1 MGWMNKLISLTL
13 PFVPK
18 PIVGVFS
25 RPYIAGEHMSDA
37 VRVVRELMAEGAC
50 ATIDVLGEEVKDKEK
65 ARNALANYMRVLDVI
80 QEEKLDANISI
91 KLTQLG
97 LKIDKE
103 FCFENIRTL
112 VEAAK
117 NHGNFVRIDMED
129 SSCTTDTLDIYRRL
143 REEFDNVGTVLQA
156 YLRRTIQDIN
166 DLLPLKPNLRL
177 CKGIYVEPRE
187 IAYKDKVIINKNY
200 AYALEKLLTG
210 SASYVGIATH
220 DEKLVWEALRII
232 DQFHIDKSR
241 FEFQMLLGV
250 DPQLRRI
257 IINSGY
263 KLRVYVPFGT
273 EWFAYS
279 TRRLKEN
286 PNIVGYVLHNL
297 WDKLRGHKQ

>member
-1 MGWMNKLISLTL
+1 MGLMNKLISMTL
-13 PFVPK
+13 PVVPK
-18 PIVGVFS
+18 PIVGIFS

-37 VRVVRELMAEGAC
+37 VRVVRELMDEGAC

-65 ARNALANYMRVLDVI
+65 AKNALTNYLRVLDVI

-103 FCFENIRTL
+103 FCFQNIRTL
-112 VEAAK
+112 VQAAREH
-117 NHGNFVRIDMED
+117 NNFVRIDMED
-129 SSCTTDTLDIYRRL
+129 SSCTTDTLEIYRRL
-143 REEFDNVGTVLQA
+143 RQEYDNVGTVLQA

-166 DLLPLKPNLRL
+166 ELLPLSPNLRL
-177 CKGIYVEPRE
+177 CKGIYIEPRE
-187 IAYKDKVIINKNY
+187 IAYKDKDIINKNY
-200 AYALEKLLTG
+200 AYGLEKLLTG
-210 SASYVGIATH
+210 GASYVGIATH

-232 DQFHIDKSR
+232 DQFQIDSSR

-257 IINSGY
+257 IIHSGY

-286 PNIVGYVLHNL
+286 PNIVGYILHNL
-297 WDKLRGHKQ
+297 WDRLRGHKQ